1 MGRARVGGDR
11 RAKPAGITLAGRAHS
26 GTALPSGGRSINVTG
41 QGFSL
46 IQRFAMVVIAEPL
59 QSWQPPREAE
69 SLQPV
74 TVSPGVGSALA
85 PANGIVPRKGRVF
98 TRGLTAGTCLQVVG
112 MDYVFHNDTK
122 VVFLSPA
129 VPEEPE
135 AYNLTVLIEMDG
147 HRALLRTEAGA
158 FEYVPDPTFEN
169 FTGGVKKQ
177 VNKLIHARVRMVQPR
192 GSGSRSGLGSELV
205 HVSLVP
211 SCSPWPLPPPQ
222 GTNLNKA
229 MTLQEAEAFVGA
241 ERCTMKTLTETD
253 LYCEPPEV
261 QPPPKRRQKRD
272 TTHNLPEFIVRER
285 DGREAPPRD
294 RAEPGPPH
302 R

>member
-1 MGRARVGGDR
+1 
-11 RAKPAGITLAGRAHS
+11 
-26 GTALPSGGRSINVTG
+26 
-41 QGFSL
+41 
-46 IQRFAMVVIAEPL
+46 
-59 QSWQPPREAE
+59 
-69 SLQPV
+69 
-74 TVSPGVGSALA
+74 
-85 PANGIVPRKGRVF
+85 
-98 TRGLTAGTCLQVVG
+98 

-177 VNKLIHARVRMVQPR
+177 VNKLIHAR
-192 GSGSRSGLGSELV
+192 
-205 HVSLVP
+205 
-211 SCSPWPLPPPQ
+211 

-253 LYCEPPEV
+253 LYCEP
-261 QPPPKRRQKRD
+261 RRCSPRPSGGRNGTPH
-272 TTHNLPEFIVRER
+272 TTCLSSL
-285 DGREAPPRD
+285 
-294 RAEPGPPH
+294 
-302 R
+302 